1 MHSVYKSFVHII
13 FQMSTPTPSPPRF
26 IPLQLTEGQRLE
38 EGAFAARIYRL
49 SERAFI
55 PNKYFETGIPQN
67 LEDSSF
73 MVQGYIYTMIPK
85 RFT

>member
-1 MHSVYKSFVHII
+1 
-13 FQMSTPTPSPPRF
+13 MSTPTPSPPQF

-38 EGAFAARIYRL
+38 EGPFASRIDRF
-49 SERAFI
+49 SERAFV

-67 LEDSSF
+67 FEDSSF
-73 MVQGYIYTMIPK
+73 MVQGHIYTMIPK